1 MNRLKTAIALVGK
14 GEGIDVYMKPE
25 KSTHPIPHVH
35 AWYSGYKI
43 RVRIE
48 DAEVFKNENKKIGRD
63 FPYAKFS
70 IVHDWIIENREQL
83 LKVWKDLNSE
93 KGKTFEKIPFKIKKA
108 FYDDDFGESHYV
120 VKAEYL
126 KDYKLKLFFENGEI
140 KVVDFEPIFPERI
153 RKSVWKEL
161 EDIEFFKT
169 VKCNEFGIYWKH
181 ENWPYEFDPCS
192 DWMYEIGIDWEDWKE
207 S

>member
-1 MNRLKTAIALVGK
+1 MNRLKTAMPLVGK

-35 AWYSGYKI
+35 AWYSGCEISINVKDSEPFPSS
-43 RVRIE
+43 RR
-48 DAEVFKNENKKIGRD
+48 KLTKGD
-63 FPYAKFS
+63 FPLDKFW
-70 IVHDWIIENREQL
+70 IVHDWIIENKEQL

-93 KGKTFEKIPFKIKKA
+93 KGKTSEKIPFKIKKA
-108 FYDDDFGESHYV
+108 SCDDDYGEPHYV

-140 KVVDFEPIFPERI
+140 KVVDFEPIFPQRI

-169 VKCNEFGIYWKH
+169 VKCDEFGIYWKH

-192 DWMYEIGIDWEDWKE
+192 D
-207 S
+207 